1 MTELRKSLELPPART
16 HQAGDRPQRLSRHA
30 PDSTGDPEDAGPA
43 RQRRGT
49 RSRRPSSS
57 PTRTPTSTLGDFL
70 EQITLA
76 SDVDGWDEQQDRVS
90 VMTLHSAKGLEFPV
104 VYVMAVE
111 EGILPHERSLH
122 DGKGE
127 EKEEERRLLFVGMTR
142 AMKEL
147 YLTHA
152 RLRDFRGQTLYAI
165 PSGFLNE
172 LPEEVVEHQA
182 QSRHAGRT
190 PSHDFYPRRQRRK
203 PNRPGKKRASQH
215 AAGRW
220 FGKDDSRE
228 ASILVTARSSS
239 TTATASARSPTSTDL
254 GRCGRSR
261 FASPSTAKRPLSP
274 TR

>member
-1 MTELRKSLELPPART
+1 MIKLVIDRSGYREMLRA
-16 HQAGDRPQRLSRHA
+16 
-30 PDSTGDPEDAGPA
+30 TGDQEDQDRLANVEELISAAKQFADENPDA
-43 RQRRGT
+43 A
-49 RSRRPSSS
+49 
-57 PTRTPTSTLGDFL
+57 LGDFL

-104 VYVMAVE
+104 VFVMAVE

-142 AMKEL
+142 AMKQL

-172 LPEEVVEHQA
+172 LPEEVEHQM

-190 PSHDFYPRRQRRK
+190 AARDFFRGGNAVIESAWKETGVPSHGPLVGSAKTIAEQRR
-203 PNRPGKKRASQH
+203 PCPRPDRP
-215 AAGRW
+215 
-220 FGKDDSRE
+220 
-228 ASILVTARSSS
+228 ARQL
-239 TTATASARSPTSTDL
+239 RDRPKSPTSTRL
-254 GRCGRSR
+254 RGPAEASRS
-261 FASPSTAKRPLSP
+261 ASPFMGKKLSLP